1 MQALNFNI
9 PMNQL
14 ELFFLVFF
22 RISAMLMTIPFF
34 SSRNIPLLFKVGLAV
49 CMSVL
54 MVPLLEGTSLIMTQS
69 ILVLMLRLIGEIA
82 IGVIIGLAV
91 QMIFTAVQMAGQ
103 LVGFQM
109 SFAIAN
115 VVDPAGGNQVPLLS
129 QFTNVLAML
138 LFLATNAHHLLL
150 RTLTESF
157 HLIPPLG
164 FHYRQA
170 MVEQIMVLAGN
181 MFVVAIKLGAP
192 IIIVLLLTS
201 VAMGLMARTVPQMHV
216 FIVAM
221 PLKIAVGFIFLGLA
235 MPYMSAFL
243 GQLFNAN
250 GAEIM
255 SLLKLCRGNM

>member
-1 MQALNFNI
+1 MQALNFHI
-9 PMNQL
+9 PINQL

-34 SSRNIPLLFKVGLAV
+34 NSRNIPLLFKVGLAV

-54 MVPLLEGTSLIMTQS
+54 MIPLLEGTQLIMTQS
-69 ILVLMLRLIGEIA
+69 ILALMLSLIGEIA

-157 HLIPPLG
+157 QLIPPLG

-243 GQLFNAN
+243 GQLFNAS
-250 GAEIM
+250 GTEIM